1 MAKRDVNTWM
11 WAEACQL
18 LEQAE
23 RLHRQFFRLGSAGP
37 RTAWEPPV
45 DVFEDEA
52 QFAIVVAL
60 PGVSPDCIDV
70 VIDGNSLVV
79 RAQCEMPA
87 LGGRYAIQRMEIPH
101 GYFERR
107 IELPDIR
114 LELEAPRSTNGLLIL
129 NLRKLSARV
138 GTGKR

>member
-1 MAKRDVNTWM
+1 MPKRDPNTWM

-23 RLHRQFFRLGSAGP
+23 RLHRQFFRPGSAGP

-45 DVFEDEA
+45 DVYEDEE
-52 QFAIVVAL
+52 QFAIAVAL
-60 PGVSPDCIDV
+60 PGVPADCIDV

-79 RAQCEMPA
+79 RAQCEMPVRSS
-87 LGGRYAIQRMEIPH
+87 RYVIQRMEIPH

-107 IELPDIR
+107 IELPDMR
-114 LELEAPRSTNGLLIL
+114 LELQPPRSLNGLLIL
-129 NLRKLSARV
+129 NLRKTDVHR
-138 GTGKR
+138 

>member
-1 MAKRDVNTWM
+1 M

-37 RTAWEPPV
+37 RTTWEPPV
-45 DVFEDEA
+45 DVFEDED
-52 QFAIVVAL
+52 QFVIVVAL
-60 PGVSPDCIDV
+60 PGVPAQCIDV

-79 RAQCEMPA
+79 RAECEMPGLA
-87 LGGRYAIQRMEIPH
+87 GGFAIQRLEIPH

-114 LELEAPRSTNGLLIL
+114 LQLEPPRSADGLLIL
-129 NLRKLSARV
+129 NLRKLNARV
-138 GTGKR
+138 